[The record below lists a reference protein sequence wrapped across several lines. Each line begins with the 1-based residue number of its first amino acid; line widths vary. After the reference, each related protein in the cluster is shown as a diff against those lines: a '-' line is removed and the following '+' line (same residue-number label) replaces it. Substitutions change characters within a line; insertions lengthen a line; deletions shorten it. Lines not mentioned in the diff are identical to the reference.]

1 MAVPVFGAALEA
13 YEAGLAD
20 FSDWVIA
27 LSFALL
33 AAPEFDAES
42 IIIFKF
48 FLWLLQNY
56 SIIIIKNELGL
67 NYNLMN

>member
-20 FSDWVIA
+20 FSDWVMA

-33 AAPEFDAES
+33 AAPEFEAES
-42 IIIFKF
+42 IIIFKL
-48 FLWLLQNY
+48 FLWLLQQ
-56 SIIIIKNELGL
+56 
-67 NYNLMN
+67 